1 MMMHN
6 LIPVLLFKYG
16 DGMKTY
22 FYPEALEAAK
32 DDYWDEYIKIVMW
45 KTGKNMSEVEESDA
59 IVLNIALEFSKK
71 SQ

>member
-1 MMMHN
+1 MHN

-32 DDYWDEYIKIVMW
+32 DDY
-45 KTGKNMSEVEESDA
+45 
-59 IVLNIALEFSKK
+59 
-71 SQ
+71 